1 MVKLIID
8 EPGHFIDLAGVSVN
22 TPAVIDVS
30 RISMNLVLSK
40 LKSQGIIKY
49 RIESG
54 SDKPK
59 NIKTES
65 TQPVSKVTQSIDIT
79 KLELLLEKF
88 GKDGNERL
96 ERLESILLSKDKN
109 VEFILSDK
117 KKEEEYETDG
127 FIPTINTDS
136 LSVRGSVGTNIIKR
150 DDITESVESLSEFKK
165 GSKF

>member
-40 LKSQGIIKY
+40 LKSHGIIKY

-59 NIKTES
+59 NIKNES
-65 TQPVSKVTQSIDIT
+65 TQPVSKLTQSIDIT

-109 VEFILSDK
+109 VEFIISDK
-117 KKEEEYETDG
+117 KKEEYETDG